1 MSGKVIRWAFLVVV
15 VSSCVPGFAA
25 AQGTYISHHFSAA
38 LYCGNYW
45 PSFYSREHIPYF
57 AQHPPVYYSYPV
69 RRTYGLSPYAWPPV
83 VTTAQRRHPAKPP
96 LVIRNPYVV
105 SSELAVAR
113 SGAPRKATLLIV
125 NSYVKQSLE

>member
-1 MSGKVIRWAFLVVV
+1 MSGKMTRWAFLVVV
-15 VSSCVPGFAA
+15 VSSCVPGVAA
-25 AQGTYISHHFSAA
+25 AQGPYISHRVPVATYWGYH
-38 LYCGNYW
+38 W
-45 PSFYSREHIPYF
+45 PSLYSQEHIPYF

-105 SSELAVAR
+105 SSGVAVAR
-113 SGAPRKATLLIV
+113 PGASRKAALQIV